1 VTVPAGPR
9 AGFRA
14 RAAAILGAGLIAA
27 AGLAYVAEREQA
39 PPPAAAAK
47 PRLMLL
53 TTLPLVFG
61 ERFGLEGG
69 GSPALKALETRYTVN
84 PVGVADAATLKQGK
98 LLLMAHPLAQPAE
111 ALVDLDRWVRSGG
124 RLLLLA
130 DPLLEWPSERPL
142 GDTLRPPPAF
152 ADTGLLR
159 HWGLRLDAPDER
171 GPRLRMLGGHEILT
185 ASPGTLVATGRPAG
199 AELTGRAILAAPP
212 GRGRRGCLIYDGGL
226 TARCGMGKGE
236 VTIVADADFLNV
248 EDLDGPTDK
257 NLAALLAEISALGR

>member
-1 VTVPAGPR
+1 MTGTGVRG

-27 AGLAYVAEREQA
+27 AGFAYVAEREQA
-39 PPPAAAAK
+39 PPPAASAK
-47 PRLMLL
+47 PTLMLL

-61 ERFGLEGG
+61 EEFGLEGG
-69 GSPALKALETRYTVN
+69 GSPALKALEARYRVN
-84 PVGVADAATLKQGK
+84 SVGVADSATLKQGK

-111 ALVDLDRWVRSGG
+111 ALVDLDRWVRGGG
-124 RLLLLA
+124 RVLLLA

-171 GPRLRMLGGHEILT
+171 GPGSRRLGGYEVLT
-185 ASPGTLVATGRPAG
+185 NSPGALAGSCAVSPDRLVA
-199 AELTGRAILAAPP
+199 
-212 GRGRRGCLIYDGGL
+212 
-226 TARCGMGKGE
+226 RCRIGKGE
-236 VTIVADADFLNV
+236 ATIIADADFLNV
-248 EDLDGPTDK
+248 EDLDGPTDR
-257 NLAALLAEISALGR
+257 NLDALLAELSALGR

>member
-1 VTVPAGPR
+1 MTGPAARR

-14 RAAAILGAGLIAA
+14 RAAAILGAGLIAV
-27 AGLAYVAEREQA
+27 AGLAFVAEREQA
-39 PPPAAAAK
+39 PPPASSAK

-61 ERFGLEGG
+61 EQFSLEGG
-69 GSPALKALETRYTVN
+69 GSPALKALETRYTVTS
-84 PVGVADAATLKQGK
+84 VGVADSATLKQGR

-111 ALVDLDRWVRSGG
+111 ALVDLDRWVRGGG

-159 HWGLRLDAPDER
+159 HWGLRLDAPEQR
-171 GPRLRMLGGHEILT
+171 GPGSRRLGGYEIVT
-185 ASPGTLVATGRPAG
+185 NSPGSLAGRCPVSRDRLVA
-199 AELTGRAILAAPP
+199 
-212 GRGRRGCLIYDGGL
+212 
-226 TARCGMGKGE
+226 RCRIGKGE
-236 VTIVADADFLNV
+236 ATIIADADFLNV

-257 NLAALLAEISALGR
+257 NLDALLAELSALGR

>member
-1 VTVPAGPR
+1 VTGPAGRR

-39 PPPAAAAK
+39 PPPPATPAK
-47 PRLMLL
+47 PTLMLL
-53 TTLPLVFG
+53 TSLPVVFG
-61 ERFGLEGG
+61 EQFGLEGG
-69 GSPALKALETRYTVN
+69 GSPALKTLETRYTVN
-84 PVGVADAATLKQGK
+84 SVGVADAATLKQGR

-111 ALVDLDRWVRSGG
+111 ALVDLDRWVRGGG

-159 HWGLRLDAPDER
+159 HWGLRLDSPDER
-171 GPRLRMLGGHEILT
+171 GPGSRRLGGYEILT
-185 ASPGTLVATGRPAG
+185 NSPGALAGGCPVSPDRLVA
-199 AELTGRAILAAPP
+199 
-212 GRGRRGCLIYDGGL
+212 
-226 TARCGMGKGE
+226 RCRIGKGE
-236 VTIVADADFLNV
+236 ATIVADADFLNV

-257 NLAALLAEISALGR
+257 NLDALLAELSALGR